1 MSFIWIVWS
10 TLYVYLWITPKS
22 EPKYVYFHQKLS
34 IKLILDIS
42 NVRNQIFFSNVL
54 WLHFC
59 YWTSILLHLKAILS
73 FKRLQANCVLS
84 SKIEK
89 KVILDTYF
97 QCRAPISY
105 KMQQK
110 VVSNFYLKPT
120 LLPFWGKRGTY
131 YIQNIDNKG
140 VYLTYCNY
148 G

>member
-1 MSFIWIVWS
+1 MNFKAVLALPKKAGSAQTYKSISFIWIVWS

-97 QCRAPISY
+97 QCKKSIL
-105 KMQQK
+105 
-110 VVSNFYLKPT
+110 FYNGCT
-120 LLPFWGKRGTY
+120 LLL
-131 YIQNIDNKG
+131 N
-140 VYLTYCNY
+140 
-148 G
+148 